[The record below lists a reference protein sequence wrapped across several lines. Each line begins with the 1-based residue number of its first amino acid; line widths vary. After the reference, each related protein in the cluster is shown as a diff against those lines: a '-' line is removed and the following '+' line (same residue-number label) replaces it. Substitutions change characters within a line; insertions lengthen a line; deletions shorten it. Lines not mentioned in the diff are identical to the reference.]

1 MPDRERFAAIFIDGG
16 YLDKVLRNEHG
27 GASIDYDKLA
37 TEMAGS
43 LSRYRAY
50 YYFCRRW
57 MPAHPTDED
66 RRQQANQDR
75 FFERIRTLPRFE
87 VRLGHLKRR
96 GTDSTGKPIFQQKG
110 VDVLLAIDVVRIAL
124 KGEVSQIAILAGD
137 GDYAPL
143 IQVAKDAGVITRL
156 FHAQGTTD
164 LTRHSSELWSASDE
178 RVMIDSTLVATI
190 RRTR

>member
-16 YLDKVLRNEHG
+16 YLDKVLRNEHAS
-27 GASIDYDKLA
+27 ASIDYDKLA
-37 TEMAGS
+37 TEMAGG

-57 MPAHPTDED
+57 MSLHPTEEE
-66 RRQQANQDR
+66 RRLQADQDR
-75 FFERIRTLPRFE
+75 FFERIKSLPRFE
-87 VRLGHLKRR
+87 VRLGHLKKR
-96 GTDSTGKPIFQQKG
+96 GTDVSGKPIFQQKG

-137 GDYAPL
+137 GDYKEL

-156 FHAQGTTD
+156 FHAQGTTEM
-164 LTRHSSELWSASDE
+164 TKFSPELWAASDD
-178 RVMIDSTLVATI
+178 RIPIDVPFVARI